1 MPHIRPTSDKVRR
14 HACNALPENS
24 RPHFKPL
31 SELIDE
37 PRTDLGWYHAVG
49 LAVGKL
55 ISTGGEL
62 TPSGWFDQLSEAL
75 GPSNSLF
82 QKAYRLSRLYPTK
95 KALKALEELGAD
107 WTLVWFSFPVED
119 EAQRHELLQKAVAE
133 RWTQPEMRHA
143 VQDRIKSNRLGAGGR
158 PRKPFPKLSAATAL
172 HEVGNQAERWL
183 GFHEAWKKV
192 KGWEKL
198 VRDWPQEELDKLLK
212 LLQDAEGLLA
222 KVEGACQE
230 ASKTVALLK
239 QQAEDR
245 QQG

>member
-1 MPHIRPTSDKVRR
+1 MPHIRPTTNQERR
-14 HACNALPENS
+14 KASKDLPAEARPLVDALAGLIKEPHA
-24 RPHFKPL
+24 
-31 SELIDE
+31 
-37 PRTDLGWYHAVG
+37 DLGWYHAIG
-49 LAVGKL
+49 LAVEEIIGTDHDV
-55 ISTGGEL
+55 S
-62 TPSGWFDQLSEAL
+62 PSRWFKRLHKAL
-75 GPSNSLF
+75 GPSPALF

-222 KVEGACQE
+222 KVEGACRE